1 MQDRYVVPELRL
13 VGEADEIV
21 LGASAFGDDFLSQQI
36 IGDLEF
42 GGD

>member
-21 LGASAFGDDFLSQQI
+21 LGNVAPGEDFLGQQI